1 MNFAFLVSGV
11 LIIIFISRA
20 DYASLTLARFLRR
33 IKFNLSAML
42 LESFSFFFFPPPSF
56 ISGLRF
62 RGFAFFFFFVSLLE
76 TRRLERLAIVI
87 SRYGYNDMLRVIS
100 L

>member
-1 MNFAFLVSGV
+1 MA
-11 LIIIFISRA
+11 
-20 DYASLTLARFLRR
+20 LR
-33 IKFNLSAML
+33 
-42 LESFSFFFFPPPSF
+42 
-56 ISGLRF
+56 
-62 RGFAFFFFFVSLLE
+62 FFFFFVSLLE